1 VKFSSENRQKIQKL
15 TGEILTPTK
24 ENEILKAMEGIE
36 QLIELVGEDKNRD
49 GLLET
54 PFRVVKAFMEYTV
67 GYNEDPRNHLRKT
80 FDVDHKELVLIKNI
94 EFHSL
99 CEHHFAPFY
108 GVAHVAYIPNEKITG
123 LSKIA
128 RLVEGYANRFQV
140 QERLGNQ
147 IVDTIMEELN
157 ATGSMV
163 LIEANHMC
171 MCSRG
176 VKKNASTSTIST
188 RGEINKQEVLSLIK

>member
-128 RLVEGYANRFQV
+128 R
-140 QERLGNQ
+140 
-147 IVDTIMEELN
+147 
-157 ATGSMV
+157 
-163 LIEANHMC
+163 
-171 MCSRG
+171 
-176 VKKNASTSTIST
+176 
-188 RGEINKQEVLSLIK
+188 

>member
-1 VKFSSENRQKIQKL
+1 MKFSPENRQKIQKL

-54 PFRVVKAFMEYTV
+54 PFRVVKSFMEYTT
-67 GYNEDPRNHLRKT
+67 GYNEDPKIHLRKT
-80 FDVDHKELVLIKNI
+80 FEIEHNELVLVKNI

-108 GVAHVAYIPNEKITG
+108 GVAHVAYIPNKKITG

-128 RLVEGYANRFQV
+128 RLVEGYAKRFQV

-147 IVDTIMEELN
+147 IVDAIMEELD
-157 ATGSMV
+157 ASGAMV
-163 LIEANHMC
+163 VIEANHMC

-176 VKKNASTSTIST
+176 VKKNASATTILT
-188 RGEINKQEVLSLIK
+188 RGTINKQEVISLI